1 MCSSDFSA
9 NLWGAMNKTQN
20 SQLITHHSLL
30 RPPIVVVMGHVDH
43 GKTSLLDYIRKTTVT
58 AKEAGG
64 ITQSIGA
71 YEITHPSTSSG
82 QAKQITFIDTP
93 GHEAFSKMR
102 ARGASIADLAI
113 LVVAA
118 DDGVKPQTKES
129 IEILNSSKTPFVVA
143 MNKIDKP
150 NADIER
156 VKNDLMNNGVLLE
169 GYGGNVSWQAISAKT
184 GEGVNKLLDL
194 ILLTAELE
202 NFTYDPA
209 QQANGV
215 IIESKINSQRG
226 IIAVAIVKNGI
237 LKIGD
242 EISTPSAR
250 GKIKNLRNFL
260 KKPVKELAPSSPALI
275 LGFENLPQV
284 GEEFWCGVPPA
295 YITTSLK
302 PIEKEEKALIA
313 ENLPK
318 QKAINL
324 ILKADV
330 SGTLEA
336 LSEII
341 KSLPTDDIK
350 IKILDEA
357 VGEITDGDV
366 KMAQPTNAIIVGFK
380 TNTTKAAENLARSQQ
395 IKIISS
401 EIIYELVKKI
411 EEELEGLKS
420 PKPTGELEIL
430 AVFSAK
436 GKKQLVGGKVV
447 SGTIKN
453 KSRVKISRDEAEI
466 GSGKITNLQS
476 QKKNVNQVNEGKECG
491 IMLEL
496 DTVIKIGDHLLA

>member
-1 MCSSDFSA
+1 MKKTNNQQLKTN
-9 NLWGAMNKTQN
+9 NLQP
-20 SQLITHHSLL
+20 

-58 AKEAGG
+58 TKEAGG

-71 YEITHPSTSSG
+71 YEIEHSG
-82 QAKQITFIDTP
+82 KKITFIDTP

-102 ARGASIADLAI
+102 ARGANIADLAI

-129 IEILNSSKTPFVVA
+129 IEILNSSKTPFIA
-143 MNKIDKP
+143 AINKIDKP

-156 VKNDLMNNGVLLE
+156 VKNDLMNIGVLLE

-184 GEGVNKLLDL
+184 GEGVNELLDL
-194 ILLTAELE
+194 ILLAAEME
-202 NFTYDPA
+202 NFTYDPT

-226 IIAVAIVKNGI
+226 IIAVAVVKNGT

-242 EISTPSAR
+242 EISTPSAT

-260 KKPVKELAPSSPALI
+260 KKPVKELTPSSPALI
-275 LGFENLPQV
+275 LGFEALPQI
-284 GEEFWCGVPPA
+284 GEEFQCGVPSSSMA
-295 YITTSLK
+295 TSIK
-302 PIEKEEKALIA
+302 PVKKEEKALVA

-318 QKAINL
+318 QKTINL

-341 KSLPTDDIK
+341 KSLPTDEIK
-350 IKILDEA
+350 IKIIDEA

-366 KMAQPTNAIIVGFK
+366 KRAQPTNAIIVGFK
-380 TNTTKAAENLARSQQ
+380 TETTKAAENLARSQQ
-395 IKIISS
+395 LKIITS

-411 EEELEGLKS
+411 EEELENLKS
-420 PKPTGELEIL
+420 PKPLGELEVL
-430 AVFSAK
+430 ALFSQK
-436 GKKQLVGGKVV
+436 GLSAGRQGKRQLIGGKVI
-447 SGTIKN
+447 SGAIKN
-453 KSRVKISRDEAEI
+453 KSRVKILRDNAEI
-466 GSGKITNLQS
+466 GFGKITNLQS
-476 QKKNVNQVNEGKECG
+476 QKKNVNQVNEGEECG
-491 IMLEL
+491 IMLES
-496 DTVIKIGDHLLA
+496 DIVIKVGDYLIHQL